1 MLNMSLHWWDFFIRA
16 VVVYAFI
23 LLFLRLTGKRQ
34 LGQLAPFDL
43 VLLLLISNAVQNS
56 MNGGDNSLVGGLI
69 SAITLL
75 LLNFLVGR
83 LTYKNKALAGLIE
96 GRPEVIIHDGHVYDS
111 ILRAEKISHDDL
123 ESALRRAG
131 CSSTKDVHF
140 AILENN
146 GVITVKKKNQ

>member
-69 SAITLL
+69 SAVTLL

-83 LTYKNKALAGLIE
+83 LTYKNRVLAGLIE
-96 GRPEVIIHDGHVYDS
+96 GKPEIIIHDGHVYEN
-111 ILRAEKISHDDL
+111 ILKAEKISHDDL

-131 CSSTKDVHF
+131 CDSTKDVHF

-146 GVITVKKKNQ
+146 GVITVKKKTQ

>member
-1 MLNMSLHWWDFFIRA
+1 MSLHWWDFFIRA